1 MPMTVAVI
9 LGVVAAIAGT
19 VVAFVM
25 IIPEKKREGFKSNK
39 VLLWLHDFLNF
50 KTLWIEKILKCLYV
64 LMSLIYVCVGFFML
78 FSASFGQ
85 YMGGYGL
92 LLIIFGPIL
101 TRVVYE
107 FCMLSILTVKNLAE
121 INNKLV
127 PQKGSVADEATK
139 TDDVQFE
146 A

>member
-25 IIPEKKREGFKSNK
+25 IVPEKKRDGFKNNK
-39 VLLWLHDFLNF
+39 YLLWLHDFLNF
-50 KTLWIEKILKCLYV
+50 KTLWIEKILKFLYV
-64 LMSLIYVCVGFFML
+64 FNTLAYVGIGFFML
-78 FSASFGQ
+78 FTANFGQ

-92 LLIIFGPIL
+92 LIIIFGPII
-101 TRVVYE
+101 TRIVYE
-107 FCMLSILTVKNLAE
+107 FCMLSILAVRNLVD

-127 PQKGSVADEATK
+127 PQKGSVADEAAKSDTM
-139 TDDVQFE
+139 QF
-146 A
+146 

>member
-1 MPMTVAVI
+1 MPMSVAVI

-25 IIPEKKREGFKSNK
+25 IIPDNKRESLKSNK
-39 VLLWLHDFLNF
+39 FLLWLHDFLNF

-64 LMSLIYVCVGFFML
+64 FNTLAYACIGFFML

-92 LLIIFGPIL
+92 LIIILGPFL
-101 TRVVYE
+101 PRVVYE
-107 FCMLSILTVKNLAE
+107 FCMLSILTVRNLVE

-127 PQKGSVADEATK
+127 PQRGSAAEEIAREKETRVGL
-139 TDDVQFE
+139 
-146 A
+146 

>member
-9 LGVVAAIAGT
+9 LGVIAAIAGT

-25 IIPEKKREGFKSNK
+25 IIPEKKRDSFKSNK
-39 VLLWLHDFLNF
+39 ILLWLHDFLNF
-50 KTLWIEKILKCLYV
+50 KTLWIEKILKFLYV
-64 LMSLIYVCVGFFML
+64 LNTLVYVCIGFFML
-78 FSASFGQ
+78 FSASSGL

-92 LLIIFGPIL
+92 LIIIFGPII

-107 FCMLSILTVKNLAE
+107 FCMLSILTVKNLVE

-127 PQKGSVADEATK
+127 PQKGSVADEATN
-139 TDDVQFE
+139 TDTLQF
-146 A
+146 

>member
-1 MPMTVAVI
+1 MTVAVI

-25 IIPEKKREGFKSNK
+25 IVPEKKRDGFKNNK
-39 VLLWLHDFLNF
+39 YLLWLHDFLNF
-50 KTLWIEKILKCLYV
+50 KTLWIEKILKFLYV
-64 LMSLIYVCVGFFML
+64 FNTLAYVGIGFFML

-92 LLIIFGPIL
+92 LIIIFGPII
-101 TRVVYE
+101 TRIVYE
-107 FCMLSILTVKNLAE
+107 FCMLSILAVRNLVD

-127 PQKGSVADEATK
+127 PQKGSVADEAAQSDTM
-139 TDDVQFE
+139 QF
-146 A
+146 

>member
-25 IIPEKKREGFKSNK
+25 IVPEKKRDGFKNNK
-39 VLLWLHDFLNF
+39 YLLWLHDFLNF
-50 KTLWIEKILKCLYV
+50 KTLWIEKILKFLYV
-64 LMSLIYVCVGFFML
+64 FNTLAYVGIGFFML

-92 LLIIFGPIL
+92 LIIIFGPII
-101 TRVVYE
+101 TRIVYE
-107 FCMLSILTVKNLAE
+107 FCMLSILAVRNLVD

-127 PQKGSVADEATK
+127 PQKGSVADEAAQSDTM
-139 TDDVQFE
+139 QF
-146 A
+146 